1 MRSLSGRAPYRRQ
14 DGAVAVLVAL
24 MLVVLMAAVALAVD
38 SGGLYLRRRSL
49 VNGADAAALAAARTC
64 ERGGDD
70 SAQGGYPNPEAAADD
85 KAAGNAGITLTDAQ
99 SQLNTSFPA
108 PQSPQCGSAY
118 GRVSVQ
124 YTAQQPLYFAPVLG
138 FGTSSPVTTA
148 ATASWG
154 LGSVN
159 AVPLIMSSQLLST
172 CPQPPPTGT
181 NVIGQPTCGIWYDN
195 DTLNNGNFGFLSL
208 NPEGWDVPP
217 GDVPSDCTGAGTGGS
232 NILGDW
238 IAQRVPT
245 SLVLNWTQ
253 PTYVCSMGGLKGNS
267 NPWAELDQLAN
278 IQAIRDFP
286 ITWEGPGSPG
296 FGAPAQGYVLHSGNI
311 LKYDVI
317 GFAALKIRDVLTVQ
331 EAGGSSQTTQQP
343 WPTSNYTYN
352 PTGITLQATLPSGSA
367 VSYTWNGHRTTGQHP
382 ASGGTCAF
390 QTSAD
395 RAPGTYTWQNF
406 GGSGNQCPSGNDVLD
421 GPPAQQPTQIA
432 ITYPV
437 TVFTPGPCGPV
448 PAGGGSGNGN
458 SSARCLLVDWMGST
472 LTGDY
477 SQPQDNLRVIRLCD
491 PDLGNCLDQRHGA
504 P

>member
-1 MRSLSGRAPYRRQ
+1 M
-14 DGAVAVLVAL
+14 VAI

-70 SAQGGYPNPEAAADD
+70 SAQGGYPDPEAAADAG
-85 KAAGNAGITLTDAQ
+85 AAGNAGITLADAQ
-99 SQLNTSFPA
+99 AQQNISFPSA
-108 PQSPQCGSAY
+108 QSPQCGSMY

-138 FGTSSPVTTA
+138 FNGSSPVTTA

-159 AVPLIMSSQLLST
+159 AVPLIMSAQLLSS
-172 CPQPPPTGT
+172 CPAPPPTGT
-181 NVIGQPTCGIWYDN
+181 NVIGQPSCGIWYDN

-208 NPEGWDVPP
+208 NPEGWDVPG
-217 GDVPSDCTGAGTGGS
+217 GDVPSDCTGSGTGGS

-245 SLVLNWTQ
+245 SLVLNWKE
-253 PTYVCSMGGLKGNS
+253 PTYVCSIGGLKGNS
-267 NPWAELDQLAN
+267 NPWAELEQLGN

-317 GFAALKIRDVLTVQ
+317 GFAALRIRDVLTVQ
-331 EAGGSSQTTQQP
+331 EAGGTTTTTQQP

-352 PTGITLQATLPSGSA
+352 ASGLSLSATLP
-367 VSYTWNGHRTTGQHP
+367 
-382 ASGGTCAF
+382 AS
-390 QTSAD
+390 SVI
-395 RAPGTYTWQNF
+395 TYTWAGTQGRNPRS
-406 GGSGNQCPSGNDVLD
+406 GTCTYSPNADMPPSPPVYQWQALGNGSGCPGNNV
-421 GPPAQQPTQIA
+421 TVTNVSNVT

-448 PAGGGSGNGN
+448 PPGSGSGQGN

-477 SQPQDNLRVIRLCD
+477 NQPQDNLRVIRLCD

-504 P
+504 L